1 MFALYLCQVPFLDI
15 CNTML
20 DPSLPLTKLDYEE
33 FGNPQIQSQFEY
45 IRSYSPYDNIPSG
58 VCHPS
63 VLVTASFH
71 DARQNHILCFLLF
84 INTWTCIFY
93 LVFYTCPYIC
103 LYQACKR
110 LLHRITCIDRNYHW
124 LSSGLESGKLPNG
137 WPKYV
142 IECAL
147 LVLIRLFWRQIRP
160 EDILVKV
167 AAIVNVRKLLMIM
180 LFWWKFV
187 GTELKAW
194 VTLVEES
201 CFRHSAKS

>member
-84 INTWTCIFY
+84 INTWTYIFY

-103 LYQACKR
+103 LYQACKQ

-147 LVLIRLFWRQIRP
+147 LVLIQLF
-160 EDILVKV
+160 
-167 AAIVNVRKLLMIM
+167 
-180 LFWWKFV
+180 
-187 GTELKAW
+187 
-194 VTLVEES
+194 
-201 CFRHSAKS
+201 